1 MVGLSGRHDIGF
13 ALVAMHGAPTTQSR
27 LSGPHGELAGPF
39 PMMEVPGDSRTFIGL
54 VACPNRRRP
63 VIQIELEKERIQ

>member
-1 MVGLSGRHDIGF
+1 MVGLSGRHDIGPPWSQCMERRPLNHAF
-13 ALVAMHGAPTTQSR
+13 LA
-27 LSGPHGELAGPF
+27 PHGELAGQF
-39 PMMEVPGDSRTFIGL
+39 PTMEVPGDSRTLIGL